1 MARHFW
7 NSLVIDKVFLLALLM
22 PGLATPLRSQQAN
35 PNPAPETAPQASQSV
50 QEQALRQASDVKAGK
65 APAAAL
71 EQIRQDEI
79 EADTKKL
86 YELSAE
92 LRAEVARTYKASLSL
107 KALKKA
113 EEVESL
119 ARSLRILMKQET
131 AARH

>member
-1 MARHFW
+1 
-7 NSLVIDKVFLLALLM
+7 VIHKVVLLALLM
-22 PGLATPLRSQQAN
+22 PVLATSLRSQQAN
-35 PNPAPETAPQASQSV
+35 PNPAPEPAPQPSQSV
-50 QEQALRQASDVKAGK
+50 QAQALRQAADVKTGK
-65 APAAAL
+65 TPATTL

-79 EADTKKL
+79 EAETKKL

-113 EEVESL
+113 EEVEAL